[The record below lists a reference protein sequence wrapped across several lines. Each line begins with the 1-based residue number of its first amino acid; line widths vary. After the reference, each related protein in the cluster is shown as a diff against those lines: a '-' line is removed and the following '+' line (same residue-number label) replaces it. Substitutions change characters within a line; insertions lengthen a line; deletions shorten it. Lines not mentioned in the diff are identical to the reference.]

1 MLSERVI
8 DSAANY
14 IASATRCK
22 ATWDACFEQSTD
34 GDPLTP
40 RDLVEM
46 HSARLGL
53 IWTTSTTDLPSALAV
68 LRYVE
73 AASSAVGAGLDQP
86 RDQARRVLEGL
97 IKDGVLDSAVPFAF
111 SA

>member
-1 MLSERVI
+1 MI

-14 IASATRCK
+14 IAGATRCK
-22 ATWDACFEQSTD
+22 EVWDACFEQSAE
-34 GDPLTP
+34 GERLTG

-53 IWTTSTTDLPSALAV
+53 IWTTSTTDLPSALNV

-73 AASSAVGAGLDQP
+73 AAGSPGDAGPDHR

-97 IKDGVLDSAVPFAF
+97 IVDGTLVSSITPPTLR
-111 SA
+111 